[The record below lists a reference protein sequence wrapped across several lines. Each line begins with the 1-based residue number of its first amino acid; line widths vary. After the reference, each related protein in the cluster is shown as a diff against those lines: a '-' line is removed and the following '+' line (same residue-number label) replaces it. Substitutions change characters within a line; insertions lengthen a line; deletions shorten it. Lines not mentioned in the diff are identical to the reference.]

1 MFGRPRPTQPG
12 RGLTRH
18 GATEQGKFLVEGL
31 GVRLGLK
38 AFSGRGRGCSPPCS
52 PLPTPPRMDS
62 PGFSQAMECC
72 VDGCLSNQGLLGGSL
87 LGVYNTVLHHPPSE
101 NPRAS

>member
-1 MFGRPRPTQPG
+1 
-12 RGLTRH
+12 
-18 GATEQGKFLVEGL
+18 
-31 GVRLGLK
+31 
-38 AFSGRGRGCSPPCS
+38 
-52 PLPTPPRMDS
+52 MDS

-101 NPRAS
+101 NPQGLLGFCKFQPGGKKARGVLGRMAVSWEEYFRLASQKKQPK